1 MHVITE
7 ENGIRDTS
15 DEARDDTKGDTYR
28 MSRHRAYG
36 GRPGRDESL
45 RCGIESLYEKLFAK
59 IFRITN
65 PASSNGGIEYQPD
78 KAVHPSHLAQQP
90 GSTIGRIDACRDLEK
105 FELRFLKIECTAQY
119 VRCRVADPGI
129 HEPFGIRL
137 LNVDIHSNSVR
148 LVACIGLW
156 GPEAEKVT
164 SLGHC
169 EGDCA
174 DVSRIGVKRDGKS
187 NRPRGRCREGDRVQ
201 AVAGAEL
208 LTEDQRRWADLSEI
222 AIEEE
227 SACRLAHHRRRER
240 GDGIA
245 ENHRVDREP
254 GGVIGFINH
263 TDRGDARFAGK
274 AVGLYAERGIENRT
288 QYSAR
293 AVQKLDP
300 RAAEIV
306 EIAGGERDRSN
317 GPLEKQENRAEI
329 VTVCGKRGG
338 CWLSAIANDLPR
350 CSNGVLVERKCWVTR
365 SY

>member
-1 MHVITE
+1 
-7 ENGIRDTS
+7 
-15 DEARDDTKGDTYR
+15 
-28 MSRHRAYG
+28 MSRHRAHG

-45 RCGIESLYEKLFAK
+45 RRGIESLHEKLFAK
-59 IFRITN
+59 IFRIAN
-65 PASSNGGIEYQPD
+65 PASSNGGVEYQPD
-78 KAVHPSHLAQQP
+78 KAVHPRHLAQQAR
-90 GSTIGRIDACRDLEK
+90 STIGRIDPLRDFK
-105 FELRFLKIECTAQY
+105 KIELRFLKIERAAQY
-119 VRCRVADPGI
+119 GGRRVADPGI
-129 HEPFGIRL
+129 HEPFGIGL
-137 LNVDIHSNSVR
+137 LNVDIHPNGVG
-148 LVACIGLW
+148 LIACVSLGR
-156 GPEAEKVT
+156 PEAEKVA
-164 SLGHC
+164 SFGHR

-174 DVSRIGVKRDGKS
+174 DVLRIGIKRDGQG
-187 NRPRGRCREGDRVQ
+187 NRPRSRCRECDRVQ

-240 GDGIA
+240 GNGIS

-338 CWLSAIANDLPR
+338 RWLSAIANDLPR
-350 CSNGVLVERKCWVTR
+350 GSNGVFVERKCRVTR